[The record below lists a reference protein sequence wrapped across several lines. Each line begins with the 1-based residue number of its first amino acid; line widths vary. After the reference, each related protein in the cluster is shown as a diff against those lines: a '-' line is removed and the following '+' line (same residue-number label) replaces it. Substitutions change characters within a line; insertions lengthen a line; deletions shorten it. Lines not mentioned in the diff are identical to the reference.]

1 MERAVPEDLSSEEM
15 TLLLGAGTARSARQ
29 RRDQR
34 RAHCD

>member
-1 MERAVPEDLSSEEM
+1 MERAVPEDLSREEM
-15 TLLLGAGTARSARQ
+15 TLLRAGTARSARQ